1 MKRPQIVEQIRKA
14 LAQVVPDAQAILYG
28 SEARGEA
35 RPDSDI
41 DLLILVDGNELTVKE
56 EDRIIA
62 PLYDIE
68 IETGVQ
74 INARVLLKKIW
85 ENRPF
90 QTPFIFNEGRDC
102 AMKERLDRE
111 NIEALAAYRFQRAEE
126 TLKEIPY
133 LKQQGYYNTAV
144 NRLYY
149 ACYYAAVALLIK
161 HELNPGTHAGVKQM
175 LGLHFVATGRLSR
188 ELGRCFSLL
197 FERRHSSDYD
207 DFAYSS
213 EEEIDELLPKA
224 TDFIEAVGV
233 LLKE

>member
-1 MKRPQIVEQIRKA
+1 
-14 LAQVVPDAQAILYG
+14 
-28 SEARGEA
+28 
-35 RPDSDI
+35 
-41 DLLILVDGNELTVKE
+41 
-56 EDRIIA
+56 
-62 PLYDIE
+62 
-68 IETGVQ
+68 
-74 INARVLLKKIW
+74 
-85 ENRPF
+85 
-90 QTPFIFNEGRDC
+90 
-102 AMKERLDRE
+102 MKERLDRE

-175 LGLHFVATGRLSR
+175 LGLHFVAPGRLSR